1 MPTAALY
8 SRSLRCVPD
17 KCCRLYCSMT
27 TTSYTL
33 HQLMKNPMLRLAI
46 LTASVLLVTPH
57 SGRAGD
63 VDGTVAKALD
73 FLVAQQKRQ
82 GYWVAD
88 QEAYRVAMTA
98 LAGTAML
105 AEGST
110 TTTGRYASSI
120 GKAVDY
126 LLAMS
131 RPNGLIGYRRDSHYT
146 YGHGFSMVFLSQ
158 VYGEEEDIHRRQE
171 IRDVLT
177 KAVQF
182 CADAQT
188 SRGGWGYVSAK
199 EGQDFDEGSTC
210 ITQVQGLRACRNA
223 GIPVSKEIIDRAK
236 KYIADCT
243 TAKGGVQYSIRGGGE
258 RPPIT
263 AAALAALFNAG
274 EYDTELTKNMR
285 AFCDERIW
293 PGKPVSSNSG
303 HWHYMHF
310 YYSQVIYRQGGER
323 WNKYRREIEEKL
335 LKEVSSSGGWSDRQ
349 IGPVYTTAINCI
361 ILQLDKGFLP
371 IYQR

>member
-1 MPTAALY
+1 MNSRKQESQPQPCCHRCAGNAGRILSAAVIFVL
-8 SRSLRCVPD
+8 
-17 KCCRLYCSMT
+17 T
-27 TTSYTL
+27 
-33 HQLMKNPMLRLAI
+33 MLPGNSVQ
-46 LTASVLLVTPH
+46 ASQQEVNSIVQGALDALVT
-57 SGRAGD
+57 
-63 VDGTVAKALD
+63 
-73 FLVAQQKRQ
+73 QQKRQ
-82 GYWVAD
+82 GYW
-88 QEAYRVAMTA
+88 EAEQGQYRVAMTA

-110 TTTGRYASSI
+110 ATTGRYAPQISR
-120 GKAVDY
+120 AVDY
-126 LLAMS
+126 LLSMS
-131 RPNGLIGYRRDSHYT
+131 RPNGLIGYREDYHYT

-158 VYGEEEDIHRRQE
+158 VYGEEEDIRRREE
-171 IRDVLT
+171 IHDVL
-177 KAVQF
+177 KRAVQF

-199 EGQDFDEGSTC
+199 EGNDFDEGSTC

-223 GIPVSKEIIDRAK
+223 GIPVSREIIDRAK
-236 KYIADCT
+236 QYIAECT
-243 TAKGGVQYSIRGGGE
+243 TSAGGVQYSIRGGGE

-274 EYDTELTKNMR
+274 EYDTDLTRRMR
-285 AFCDERIW
+285 EYCNDRIW
-293 PGKPVSSNSG
+293 PRSGDSRKALESSSG

-323 WNKYRREIEEKL
+323 WNQYRTEIEEKL
-335 LKEVSSSGGWSDRQ
+335 LREVSSNGGWSDRQ
-349 IGPVYTTAINCI
+349 IGEVYTTAINCI

>member
-1 MPTAALY
+1 MRYLY
-8 SRSLRCVPD
+8 FRSL
-17 KCCRLYCSMT
+17 
-27 TTSYTL
+27 
-33 HQLMKNPMLRLAI
+33 LASGLI
-46 LTASVLLVTPH
+46 MGLCLTNAASAAATVQ
-57 SGRAGD
+57 GRSKD
-63 VDGTVAKALD
+63 VDETVQTALD
-73 FLVAQQKRQ
+73 FLVSVQKRQ
-82 GYWVAD
+82 GYW
-88 QEAYRVAMTA
+88 EAEQGSYRVAMTA

-110 TTTGRYASSI
+110 ATTGRYAQSI
-120 GKAVDY
+120 GLAVDY

-131 RPNGLIGYRRDSHYT
+131 RENGLIGYRNDGHYT
-146 YGHGFSMVFLSQ
+146 YGHGYSMVFLSQ
-158 VYGEEEDIHRRQE
+158 VYGEEEDVRRREE

-177 KAVQF
+177 QAVQF

-223 GIPVSKEIIDRAK
+223 GIPVSREIIDRAI
-236 KYIADCT
+236 KYIEDCT
-243 TAKGGVQYSIRGGGE
+243 TSKGGVQYSIRGGGE

-274 EYDTELTKNMR
+274 EYDTELTRNMR
-285 AFCDERIW
+285 TYCERTIW
-293 PGKPVSSNSG
+293 PEKPLKSSSG

-310 YYSQVIYRQGGER
+310 YYAQVIYRQGGDR
-323 WNKYRREIEEKL
+323 WNKYRREMEEKL
-335 LKEVSSSGGWSDRQ
+335 LKEVGSGGAWSDRQ
-349 IGPVYTTAINCI
+349 IGTVYTTAINCI

>member
-1 MPTAALY
+1 MVHSRRLTAATTRHVHHIVLPALLCGACFGL
-8 SRSLRCVPD
+8 SLFSAAATFAAP
-17 KCCRLYCSMT
+17 
-27 TTSYTL
+27 
-33 HQLMKNPMLRLAI
+33 AA
-46 LTASVLLVTPH
+46 TAADDEETDAAVQ
-57 SGRAGD
+57 
-63 VDGTVAKALD
+63 KALD
-73 FLVAQQKRQ
+73 YLASQQKRQ
-82 GYWVAD
+82 GYW
-88 QEAYRVAMTA
+88 EANQGQYRVAMTA

-110 TTTGRYASSI
+110 TTTGRYSRPISD
-120 GKAVDY
+120 AVDY

-131 RPNGLIGYRRDSHYT
+131 RPNGLIGYREDGHYT

-158 VYGEEEDIHRRQE
+158 VFGEEEDLQRREE
-171 IRDVLT
+171 IREVLV

-199 EGQDFDEGSTC
+199 EGSDFDEGSTC

-223 GIPVSKEIIDRAK
+223 GIPVSKEIIDRAI
-236 KYIADCT
+236 KYIDDCT
-243 TAKGGVQYSIRGGGE
+243 TSSGGVQYSIRGGGE

-274 EYDTELTKNMR
+274 EYDTELSRKMR
-285 AFCDERIW
+285 AYCEENIW
-293 PGKPVSSNSG
+293 PDKSVSARNG

-310 YYSQVIYRQGGER
+310 YYAQVIYRQGGDR
-323 WNKYRREIEEKL
+323 WRQYRREITEEI
-335 LKEVSSSGGWSDRQ
+335 LKRTQANGGWSDQQ

-361 ILQLDKGFLP
+361 ILQLEKGYLP

>member
-1 MPTAALY
+1 MSMKIRIHHLLLLIAAI
-8 SRSLRCVPD
+8 
-17 KCCRLYCSMT
+17 
-27 TTSYTL
+27 
-33 HQLMKNPMLRLAI
+33 MLRPPQLNA
-46 LTASVLLVTPH
+46 AES
-57 SGRAGD
+57 D
-63 VDGTVAKALD
+63 VDAAVHKALD
-73 FLVAQQKRQ
+73 FLVAEQKRQ
-82 GYWVAD
+82 GYWEA
-88 QEAYRVAMTA
+88 QQGAYRVAMTA

-120 GKAVDY
+120 SKAVDY
-126 LLAMS
+126 LLARS
-131 RPNGLIGYRRDSHYT
+131 RPNGLIGYREDGHYT

-158 VYGEEEDIHRRQE
+158 VFGEEEDVRRREE
-171 IRDVLT
+171 IREVLT

-188 SRGGWGYVSAK
+188 TRGGWGYVSAK

-243 TAKGGVQYSIRGGGE
+243 TSAGGVQYSIKGGGE

-274 EYDTELTKNMR
+274 EYDTELTKRMR
-285 AFCDERIW
+285 KFCDDRIW
-293 PGKPVSSNSG
+293 PGKKLSSSSG

-310 YYSQVIYRQGGER
+310 YYAQVIYRQGGDR
-323 WNKYRREIEEKL
+323 WNKYRREIEDKL
-335 LKEVSSSGGWSDRQ
+335 LKEASSGGGWSDRQ
-349 IGPVYTTAINCI
+349 IGHVYTTSINCI
-361 ILQLDKGFLP
+361 ILQLDKGYLP